1 MEKNRPLLLL
11 SAAIIIALVTSVV
24 AYKWIKKET
33 AVKEGALE
41 AIPAVVASA
50 DLPWGTALNP
60 GMVKTVPFLK
70 GSLTEGEYFQN
81 AAALDGRVLIMPVN
95 ANEPILRSRLAP
107 DSMAGGGV
115 AAVVDPSKRAMAV
128 KVDKFIG
135 VSGFIRPG
143 NRVDVLVSLQK
154 TGSKTDN
161 SITKIVLQNIPVLA
175 TGSEM
180 ELKGKNEKPVQVDVI
195 TLELTPEEAEKLALS
210 TTEGK
215 IQLALRNFTSK
226 EEVSTQGATIGSLLS
241 GRAVPVQAV
250 KRSGAPKPV
259 MVAKQNTGFY
269 VEVLIGKE
277 KTIKTFSAE

>member
-11 SAAIIIALVTSVV
+11 SAAVIIALVTSVM

-41 AIPAVVASA
+41 ALPAVVAA
-50 DLPWGTALNP
+50 VDLPWGTALNKD
-60 GMVKTVPFLK
+60 MVKTRPFLK
-70 GSLTEGEYFQN
+70 GSLTEGEYFPT
-81 AAALDGRVLIMPVN
+81 AAALDGRVLIMPVK
-95 ANEPILRSRLAP
+95 ANEPIMKSRLAP
-107 DSMAGGGV
+107 DSMASGGV
-115 AAVVDPSKRAMAV
+115 AAVVDPAKRAMAV

-135 VSGFIRPG
+135 VSGFVRPG

-154 TGSKTDN
+154 TGTKNDN
-161 SITKIVLQNIPVLA
+161 PVTKIVLQNIPVLA
-175 TGSEM
+175 TGAET
-180 ELKGKNEKPVQVDVI
+180 EQKGKNEKPVQVDVI

-215 IQLALRNFTSK
+215 IQLALRNYTSK
-226 EEVSTQGATIGSLLS
+226 EEVSTKGATIASLLS

-259 MVAKQNTGFY
+259 MVAKQNTGFN
-269 VEVLIGKE
+269 VEIFMGKD
-277 KTIKTFSAE
+277 KTIKTFSAQ